1 MSVLFLL
8 MGTLCCMWCDERKW
22 DFIYLFL
29 LLFFLLIC
37 VMVFCRSG
45 VQGFDFVFILFG
57 CFYSNREGQKKNF
70 FFWIKN
76 IKRKKRKELVRN
88 GNRHLIPLK

>member
-1 MSVLFLL
+1 
-8 MGTLCCMWCDERKW
+8 MWCDERKW

-57 CFYSNREGQKKNF
+57 CFYSAEYLGGLDLKND
-70 FFWIKN
+70 N
-76 IKRKKRKELVRN
+76 
-88 GNRHLIPLK
+88 HLFVASK